1 MSKHLQT
8 NLASNQALGEFAH
21 ASEAEFARI
30 LNFYQIDWEYEP
42 KTFPLRWGDAGL
54 PIECFT
60 PDFYLTQYRLYV
72 EITTVKPRLMAKK
85 RRKIRLLNEIYPHIN
100 IRLIQNRDFHQLMWK
115 YEGNHDGN

>member
-1 MSKHLQT
+1 MSKQLKT
-8 NLASNQALGEFAH
+8 EAASRQASWPFAH

-30 LNFYQIDWEYEP
+30 LDFYQIDWEYEP
-42 KTFPLRWGDAGL
+42 KTFPLRWGDSGL

-60 PDFYLTQYRLYV
+60 PDFYLKQQRLFV

-85 RRKIRLLNEIYPHIN
+85 RKKVRMLQELYPHIQ

-115 YEGNHDGN
+115 YEGNHGN